1 MGGLNEK
8 VGFFKSGNTTLP
20 VSSST
25 SIFQVSRN
33 LTLPVS
39 SSTSMIPLLSLHTP
53 RPSLFLT
60 HFPPHLSTPLP
71 RFKSPPP
78 QTHHPCFPISTLPA
92 KTKTPVLRSQDDRE
106 TWGFLKVMFE
116 EDGTARTRMLA
127 HLGFS
132 IPVEEKDAVPEDNLT
147 QEINSIRL
155 NDTPADE
162 MGYENNQEAT
172 IFSADDGEDF
182 FNNLPSPKAD
192 TSLVPSG
199 DNVGLEKSAPKRQ
212 DFLDF
217 VVEFRK
223 RQHRAVQISLEYGAK
238 KGDGLRFF
246 PPADRQTQE
255 MHFQTMMQDIA
266 ASLLMEF
273 EKYVFQAEYSGTISQ
288 DTFGFAS

>member
-1 MGGLNEK
+1 
-8 VGFFKSGNTTLP
+8 
-20 VSSST
+20 
-25 SIFQVSRN
+25 
-33 LTLPVS
+33 
-39 SSTSMIPLLSLHTP
+39 MIPLLSLHTP

-71 RFKSPPP
+71 RFKSPPGP

-132 IPVEEKDAVPEDNLT
+132 IPVEEKDVVPEDNLT

-199 DNVGLEKSAPKRQ
+199 DN
-212 DFLDF
+212 
-217 VVEFRK
+217 
-223 RQHRAVQISLEYGAK
+223 LEYGAK

>member
-78 QTHHPCFPISTLPA
+78 KLTIPASRSPPCRRRRRHRCSESE
-92 KTKTPVLRSQDDRE
+92 SQDDRE

-199 DNVGLEKSAPKRQ
+199 DN
-212 DFLDF
+212 
-217 VVEFRK
+217 
-223 RQHRAVQISLEYGAK
+223 
-238 KGDGLRFF
+238 
-246 PPADRQTQE
+246 
-255 MHFQTMMQDIA
+255 
-266 ASLLMEF
+266 
-273 EKYVFQAEYSGTISQ
+273 
-288 DTFGFAS
+288 

>member
-1 MGGLNEK
+1 
-8 VGFFKSGNTTLP
+8 
-20 VSSST
+20 
-25 SIFQVSRN
+25 
-33 LTLPVS
+33 
-39 SSTSMIPLLSLHTP
+39 MIPLLSLHTP

-78 QTHHPCFPISTLPA
+78 KLTIPASRSPPCRRRRRHRCSGFNEFFLAIWVEQITG
-92 KTKTPVLRSQDDRE
+92 RSRNL
-106 TWGFLKVMFE
+106 GFLE
-116 EDGTARTRMLA
+116 
-127 HLGFS
+127 
-132 IPVEEKDAVPEDNLT
+132 VEEKDAVPEDNLT

-199 DNVGLEKSAPKRQ
+199 DN
-212 DFLDF
+212 
-217 VVEFRK
+217 
-223 RQHRAVQISLEYGAK
+223 LEYGAK

>member
-92 KTKTPVLRSQDDRE
+92 KTKTPSTGALPFGPNLDAVGVVLRDSERSC
-106 TWGFLKVMFE
+106 LI
-116 EDGTARTRMLA
+116 ARLEG
-127 HLGFS
+127 H
-132 IPVEEKDAVPEDNLT
+132 
-147 QEINSIRL
+147 NSIIASGAIL
-155 NDTPADE
+155 NE
-162 MGYENNQEAT
+162 IEQ
-172 IFSADDGEDF
+172 
-182 FNNLPSPKAD
+182 
-192 TSLVPSG
+192 
-199 DNVGLEKSAPKRQ
+199 Q
-212 DFLDF
+212 
-217 VVEFRK
+217 
-223 RQHRAVQISLEYGAK
+223 LEYGAK

-273 EKYVFQAEYSGTISQ
+273 EKYVFQAEYSGTIHKTPLDSQ
-288 DTFGFAS
+288 ASLSSEEVYF

>member
-1 MGGLNEK
+1 MSGGNLSKLLAGGSLMVQIFGSSCSGVSGKDEMSSEK
-8 VGFFKSGNTTLP
+8 VDLLL
-20 VSSST
+20 VSDKQNGLST
-25 SIFQVSRN
+25 S
-33 LTLPVS
+33 
-39 SSTSMIPLLSLHTP
+39 
-53 RPSLFLT
+53 
-60 HFPPHLSTPLP
+60 
-71 RFKSPPP
+71 
-78 QTHHPCFPISTLPA
+78 
-92 KTKTPVLRSQDDRE
+92 PVLTSSFWPFGLSRSQDDRE

-132 IPVEEKDAVPEDNLT
+132 IPVEEKDVVPEDNLT
-147 QEINSIRL
+147 KEINSIRL

-199 DNVGLEKSAPKRQ
+199 DN
-212 DFLDF
+212 
-217 VVEFRK
+217 
-223 RQHRAVQISLEYGAK
+223 LEYGAK